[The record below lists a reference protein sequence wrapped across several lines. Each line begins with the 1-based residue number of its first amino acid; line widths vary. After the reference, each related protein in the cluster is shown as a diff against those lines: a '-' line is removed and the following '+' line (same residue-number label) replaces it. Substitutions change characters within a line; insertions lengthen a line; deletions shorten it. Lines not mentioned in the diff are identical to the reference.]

1 MGLFGLGKKPV
12 RPLRLIAQ
20 APEDLPAISAL
31 VQDAALRTGDI
42 AYDPVGRHFTL
53 RMNRFC
59 REAGGARPLRAP
71 SVLRINDVTGIKRR
85 GLDLSKTDLPL
96 SLLDI
101 QAVPLEAPAFALTL
115 RFAGAADKDVRIE
128 VECLDILL
136 LDLAAPRRAKS
147 TPNHPLS

>member
-1 MGLFGLGKKPV
+1 M
-12 RPLRLIAQ
+12 
-20 APEDLPAISAL
+20 
-31 VQDAALRTGDI
+31 GDI
-42 AYDPVGRHFTL
+42 AFDPAGRHFTL
-53 RMNRFC
+53 RMNRFFH
-59 REAGGARPLRAP
+59 EAEGATPLRAP
-71 SVLRINDVTGIKRR
+71 AVLRINDVTGIKRR
-85 GLDLSKTDLPL
+85 GLDLTKADLPL

-101 QAVPLEAPAFALTL
+101 SVEALEVPAFALTL